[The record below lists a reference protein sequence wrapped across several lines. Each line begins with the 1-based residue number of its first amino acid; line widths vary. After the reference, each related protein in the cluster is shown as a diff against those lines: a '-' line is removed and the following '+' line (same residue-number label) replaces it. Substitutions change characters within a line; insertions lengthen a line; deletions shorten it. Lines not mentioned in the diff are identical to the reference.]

1 MPILFR
7 SACLMAVLVVLAL
20 TGFSPQAYAGD
31 YRVHTCKLPDGSPA
45 ATDGWG
51 PQTDILGFHL
61 ANTCSAGE
69 TMRTEMAGLGMGVGS
84 QRVWRWAAPANT
96 SLQAMEL
103 YRSFSLAPG
112 DANGTPT
119 MSIDAGSSRLERNG
133 SSMAT
138 GNGIDARGTISTP
151 FAPSN
156 RISVASPS
164 SLAANEI
171 TLLLGCFGPSGQS
184 CPGTGAA
191 RSELHVH
198 AATFT
203 LRDTLAPSI
212 TNVGGSL
219 TTAGD
224 KKGVEALQFDATDAG
239 AGIYRTFLDVDGAT
253 VATSTP
259 DLNGGRCADVVP
271 ANADPYEYEYRTPCP
286 LALSAVRIPL
296 DTRTLSE
303 GTHTVALRVEDAAG
317 NATAAYG
324 PTAFAVRNAAQGGDV
339 TPTPT
344 PTTPTTGGS
353 AGAGGNAA
361 SGGTTTAT
369 AGAATVNGAGGG
381 PGARVSVV
389 ILSSNQRSVRLS
401 YGRSVTLSGRVTT
414 PSGDPVAGATVDVL
428 SQTRLRG
435 AKLSR
440 IATVRTDRAGAFR
453 YTVPAG
459 PSRLIRFGYRARL
472 GDAAYAHTTDI
483 DVRVAGK
490 VTLRLSRTT
499 LRNGQTLT
507 YKGTVAGVGA
517 RRPLVQIQVR
527 SQGRWVNV
535 CVVRTRG
542 KGSYSCRYH
551 FRRTFRPTTYTF
563 RALVRKQEGLPYETD
578 TSPRQSVRVR
588 P

>member
-1 MPILFR
+1 MPTLIR
-7 SACLMAVLVVLAL
+7 SACLAAALVVLAL
-20 TGFSPQAYAGD
+20 TGLSPRAYAGD

-51 PQTDILGFHL
+51 RDANAPGFTQIDECGQGGGLH
-61 ANTCSAGE
+61 TQMQGAGISV
-69 TMRTEMAGLGMGVGS
+69 GVE
-84 QRVWRWAAPANT
+84 RAWRWTPAPNTTLQEADLYRAFSLTSGDSTGTPMVEATAGGVSVEREGSNPESGTGVSWSGSFDTWNLPANHLT
-96 SLQAMEL
+96 ALNAASTGA
-103 YRSFSLAPG
+103 SSIALA
-112 DANGTPT
+112 
-119 MSIDAGSSRLERNG
+119 
-133 SSMAT
+133 
-138 GNGIDARGTISTP
+138 
-151 FAPSN
+151 
-156 RISVASPS
+156 
-164 SLAANEI
+164 
-171 TLLLGCFGPSGQS
+171 LGCQGQPFGT
-184 CPGTGAA
+184 CPPTGAVSDL
-191 RSELHVH
+191 RID

-219 TTAGD
+219 TAAGD

-239 AGIYRTFLDVDGAT
+239 AGIYRTFLDIDGAT
-253 VATSTP
+253 LATSTP
-259 DLNGGRCADVVP
+259 DLNGGRCADAVP

-286 LALSAVRIPL
+286 LTLSAVRIPL
-296 DTRTLSE
+296 DTRTLSD

-317 NATAAYG
+317 NETAAYG
-324 PTAFAVRNAAQGGDV
+324 PTPFVVRNAAQGGDV

-344 PTTPTTGGS
+344 PVTPTTGGS
-353 AGAGGNAA
+353 PVTGGNTA

-369 AGAATVNGAGGG
+369 PATATVNGAGGG

-389 ILSSNQRSVRLS
+389 ILRSSQRSVRLS

-414 PSGDPVAGATVDVL
+414 PSGEPVAGATVDVL

-435 AKLSR
+435 AKLGR

-453 YTVPAG
+453 YTVPPG

-490 VTLRLSRTT
+490 VTLRLNRTT